1 MAYGSNNYLGFRG
14 QAEGEDYYTGC
25 RVGAD
30 TDTTFS
36 THIRGSFSFADAY
49 DGGYINGRYPS
60 TNLNY
65 SGAISKCTI
74 PALGTEVGQYQ
85 IYPNYDEIFKYT
97 GVMKPWNFEIFRERL
112 KENNLSDQ
120 AKSFFRASG
129 ASKCNLL

>member
-14 QAEGEDYYTGC
+14 QAEGEDYYAAC

-30 TDTTFS
+30 TDTTYS
-36 THIRGSFSFADAY
+36 THIRGSFSFADAN

-60 TNLNY
+60 TSLNY
-65 SGAISKCTI
+65 SGAISKCTV

-85 IYPNYDEIFKYT
+85 IYPNYDEIKKYT
-97 GVMKPWNFEIFRERL
+97 GVMKPWNFEVFRERL

-120 AKSFFRASG
+120 ADGLLQGFRSIE
-129 ASKCNLL
+129 CNLL